1 MAIRSTQKLLGRL
14 NKSINTSAA
23 VITSTTES
31 SSSVP
36 NSPREKKSVAET
48 STTGKK
54 RANDQILDLEN
65 GEKLFS
71 SIKTSYLMKSL
82 MNQYLVSYD
91 PIVDMGIWVMKSRL
105 METMVFKSLILGVVK
120 HTFYD
125 HFCAG
130 ENLDEASKTLE
141 GLWDVGL
148 KGIMDYG
155 LEDANDNFSCDRN
168 LSEFL
173 KTIESTKFLP
183 PSSVS
188 SACVK
193 ITAICPISLLKRV
206 SDLLRWE
213 HKDPSYHLPWKVD
226 TFPMLCESSP
236 FYHTLTRP
244 NHLTSIEEHDLQQ
257 AHERL
262 HELSEK
268 CLEMNLPLL
277 VDAEYSS
284 VQPAID
290 YLTYSSMIKIN
301 RYEMPIVYGTIQA
314 YLKDSKERLL
324 LATEAAEKMGVK
336 VGYKLVRG
344 AYLSSELQL
353 ASSLGFASPIHG
365 TIQGTHECYNEC
377 ASIMLEKVA
386 NGTGAIVLATHN
398 LDSGRVAATKAQ
410 ELGLGKSNP
419 KLQFAQLKGM
429 ADGLSFA
436 LKNAGFQVSKYLPY
450 GPVDMVIPY
459 LLRRAEENRG
469 MLSTS
474 TIDRE
479 LMKNEVLRRLKASI
493 HLAK

>member
-1 MAIRSTQKLLGRL
+1 MAIRNTQKLLGRF
-14 NKSINTSAA
+14 NKSINTSAVA
-23 VITSTTES
+23 ITNSTA

-36 NSPREKKSVAET
+36 NIHEKKSVAAE
-48 STTGKK
+48 SCSSKTGTK
-54 RANDQILDLEN
+54 RNESILDLEN

-91 PIVDMGIWVMKSRL
+91 PIVDIGIWIMKSRL

-120 HTFYD
+120 RTFYD

-130 ENLDEASKTLE
+130 ENLNEASRTLE
-141 GLWDVGL
+141 SLWDVGL

-183 PSSVS
+183 PFSVS

-213 HKDPSYHLPWKVD
+213 HGDSLFHLPWKID
-226 TFPMLCESSP
+226 TFPMLSESSP
-236 FYHTLTRP
+236 FYHTLTKP
-244 NHLTSIEEHDLQQ
+244 NHLTSIEEHDLAQ

-262 HELSEK
+262 LQLSEK

-301 RYEMPIVYGTIQA
+301 RHEIPIVYGTIQA

-353 ASSLGFASPIHG
+353 ASSLGCSSPIHN
-365 TIQGTHECYNEC
+365 TIQDTHECYNEC
-377 ASIMLEKVA
+377 ASIMLDKVA

-398 LDSGRVAATKAQ
+398 LNSGRVAAAKAQ

-479 LMKNEVLRRLKASI
+479 LMKHEVLRRFKASI
-493 HLAK
+493 RSTK

>member
-1 MAIRSTQKLLGRL
+1 MAIRNTQKLLGRF
-14 NKSINTSAA
+14 NKPINTTAV
-23 VITSTTES
+23 VITNATASS

-36 NSPREKKSVAET
+36 TIHEKKRKE
-48 STTGKK
+48 
-54 RANDQILDLEN
+54 QILDLEN

-71 SIKTSYLMKSL
+71 SITTSYLMKSL

-91 PIVDMGIWVMKSRL
+91 PIVDIGIWVMKSRL

-130 ENLDEASKTLE
+130 ENLNEASKTLE
-141 GLWDVGL
+141 SLWNVGL

-173 KTIESTKFLP
+173 KTIESTRFFP

-188 SACVK
+188 SACVR

-213 HKDPSYHLPWKVD
+213 HKDSSYHLPWKID

-236 FYHTLTRP
+236 FYHTLTKP
-244 NHLTSIEEHDLQQ
+244 NHLTSIEEHDLEQ

-262 HELSEK
+262 LQLSEK

-290 YLTYSSMIKIN
+290 YLTYSCMIQIN
-301 RYEMPIVYGTIQA
+301 RYEIQIVYGTIQA
-314 YLKDSKERLL
+314 YLKDAKERLL
-324 LATEAAEKMGVK
+324 LATEAAEKMGIK
-336 VGYKLVRG
+336 VGYKLVFPLQFII
-344 AYLSSELQL
+344 LSKT
-353 ASSLGFASPIHG
+353 PM
-365 TIQGTHECYNEC
+365 CYNEC

-398 LDSGRVAATKAQ
+398 LDSGRVAAVKAQ

-469 MLSTS
+469 LLSTS

-479 LMKNEVLRRLKASI
+479 LMKKEVLRRFKASI
-493 HLAK
+493 QSTK